1 MEIYRKK
8 LETIADCLRKLSEI
22 RRDNPTLERYRNS
35 WKDRDAA
42 ERNLHKTAEAIID
55 FGKMMIAERKL
66 RSPGNNR
73 EVFLILEEK
82 GLFPSEYI
90 ALMDKMIGMR
100 NLIVHGYNRIDDAL
114 LYAILRKNL
123 GDIKRVRA
131 CLERFI
137 PRGRGKRK

>member
-22 RRDNPTLERYRNS
+22 RKENSTLEKYRNS

-42 ERNLHKTAEAIID
+42 ERNLQKTAEAIID
-55 FGKMMIAERKL
+55 FGKMLIAERKL

-73 EVFLILEEK
+73 EVFLILEENA
-82 GLFPSEYI
+82 LFPSEYI

-100 NLIVHGYNRIDDAL
+100 NLIVHGYNRIDDAIV
-114 LYAILRKNL
+114 YAILRKNL
-123 GDIKRVRA
+123 GDIKKVKS
-131 CLERFI
+131 CLERLL
-137 PRGRGKRK
+137 PQGKG